1 MKETE
6 NYYQW
11 YVKAYQEHDTRAWKA
26 EKVSETLC
34 TRGGDKG
41 SYE

>member
-1 MKETE
+1 MIDKG

-11 YVKAYQEHDTRAWKA
+11 YQKGYQEHATRAWKE

-34 TRGGDKG
+34 TRGGQR
-41 SYE
+41 